1 MEVRSMGLKRIPCRV
16 RWVLRWPHCP
26 ELWGWERWR
35 TRKMSHSPSLAVA
48 AVPAGAL
55 QGSTEPG

>member
-1 MEVRSMGLKRIPCRV
+1 MGVKSRGLKRIPCRV
-16 RWVLRWPHCP
+16 LVLGFVAG
-26 ELWGWERWR
+26 LWGWERWR
-35 TRKMSHSPSLAVA
+35 TRKMSLCPSLAVA